1 MGVRCLAADA
11 GPREEFDQKENGA
24 CTESGRSVEGFTNPN
39 NKASIFMPLIMQL
52 FINCMDKF
60 HNKNNVTNMA
70 EKKLKE
76 HRFKQLSI
84 WVLVNLTAMVVI
96 LGMLYLDSQGM
107 IAIPQT
113 ISRNL
118 SSILLVIGVLFT
130 VSLVL
135 RLTIKSL
142 FNFFDEPEE
151 RIFYSKIYN
160 WVLYGVGIFVI
171 LYHFGVSLGNIT
183 LVIGLMATG
192 LAFAVRDVLMSFFA
206 WMILLR
212 KKPFR
217 IGDYIRIGED
227 EGKVLHIGMFYVLLD
242 NTVDLP
248 EDYTRVP
255 NRLFLEKSINNLG
268 KNFFQEQITFQLSG
282 MPDNMKEMEVEIAKA
297 IANLLERKDYVK
309 VFADIRNE
317 KLCLVVEYLV
327 NFENKQMLR
336 SEVIKLIFSK
346 MNGFIS
352 VPKN

>member
-1 MGVRCLAADA
+1 M
-11 GPREEFDQKENGA
+11 ENFHI
-24 CTESGRSVEGFTNPN
+24 EN
-39 NKASIFMPLIMQL
+39 NATIM
-52 FINCMDKF
+52 
-60 HNKNNVTNMA
+60 T
-70 EKKLKE
+70 KKKIKE
-76 HRFKQLSI
+76 HRFKHLSV
-84 WVLVNLTAMVVI
+84 WVLVTLTALVI
-96 LGMLYLDSQGM
+96 LLGLLYLDIEGV
-107 IAIPQT
+107 IAIPPN

-118 SSILLVIGVLFT
+118 SSILLVIGVLFA

-135 RLTIKSL
+135 RITIKRL
-142 FNFFDEPEE
+142 FNLFEEPEE
-151 RIFYSKIYN
+151 RIFYSKIYT

-183 LVIGLMATG
+183 LFIGLIATG

-212 KKPFR
+212 KRPFR

-242 NTVDLP
+242 KTVDLP

-282 MPDNMKEMEVEIAKA
+282 MPDNMNELEVEIAKS
-297 IANLLERKDYVK
+297 ITNLLERKDYVK

-317 KLCLVVEYLV
+317 KLCLEVEYLV
-327 NFENKQMLR
+327 DFENKQMLR
-336 SEVIKLIFSK
+336 SDVIKLIFSK
-346 MNGFIS
+346 MKDYIS
-352 VPKN
+352 VPRN